1 MVKKQISNKYNPKSV
16 QFRTSMSYINNRIKA
31 AKQLLSR
38 KEYTE
43 QVGGVG
49 KNLERSTLEEDIK
62 KLLAIKETIKASA
75 KEAEVQTLRDSID
88 FTMKA
93 FKPELIKKI
102 AATYKVN
109 SLEADKDII
118 SALKK
123 SLNSLD

>member
-16 QFRTSMSYINNRIKA
+16 QFRTSISYINNRIKA

-49 KNLERSTLEEDIK
+49 KNLERSALEEDIK